1 MIDMFVHFKRVSLD
15 TYYNFYYSGFSLK
28 YIYLKKKYTIILLI
42 LERLYCIRFDHIL

>member
-28 YIYLKKKYTIILLI
+28 YMYLNKNIQ
-42 LERLYCIRFDHIL
+42 LYYLYWKGCTA